1 MVPVESLAPWV
12 LILQHE
18 SYLPYRK
25 KVIKWILLTTESYT
39 NHVKNQLQ
47 KSLDTLIGE
56 NQPAAMKKTEQFYI
70 LFVIFMT

>member
-1 MVPVESLAPWV
+1 MVPGERLAPWL

-25 KVIKWILLTTESYT
+25 KVIKRILQTTESYK

-47 KSLDTLIGE
+47 KTLDTLIGE
-56 NQPAAMKKTEQFYI
+56 NHPAAMKKTEQFYI

>member
-1 MVPVESLAPWV
+1 MIKR
-12 LILQHE
+12 ILQ
-18 SYLPYRK
+18 
-25 KVIKWILLTTESYT
+25 TTESYK

-47 KSLDTLIGE
+47 KTLDTLIGE